1 MAYLPKD
8 YSKHENKIVFGL
20 SFKSLMVLLFFAFLG
35 ILIAKA
41 SFLNII
47 LKILLIIPL
56 LILAPLFVFYK
67 TVDGDDLTTYL
78 FNLIIYYSS
87 PKYLVYKKQTPEER
101 RTKNGKKVWC

>member
-20 SFKSLMVLLFFAFLG
+20 SFKSLLVLLFFAFLG
-35 ILIAKA
+35 IIIIKS
-41 SFLNII
+41 SFINVI
-47 LKILLIIPL
+47 LKILLVIPL

-87 PKYLVYKKQTPEER
+87 PKYLVYKKQDPKER
-101 RTKNGKKVWC
+101 RAKNGKEV

>member
-20 SFKSLMVLLFFAFLG
+20 SFKSLLVLLFFTFLG
-35 ILIAKA
+35 IIIIKS
-41 SFLNII
+41 SFINVI
-47 LKILLIIPL
+47 LKILLVIPL

-87 PKYLVYKKQTPEER
+87 PKYLVYKKQDPKER
-101 RTKNGKKVWC
+101 RAKNGKEV